1 MRSGY
6 PDYHQFPERDHGD
19 ESFWPSFTDIMMLI
33 TMVFLLVTVM
43 AITNNFKLVADLKE
57 SIQAER
63 LAAEQALDKE
73 AQNNSLEDQM
83 VMLQKRLVDASK
95 VAVDK
100 QVANEALQEELTRIL
115 TKVTK
120 IEQELEASLK
130 AVQEREKQLALT
142 SEQVDALKA
151 DRDKQLATLSMRAQ
165 ALTNLQGI
173 QETSQQQVLRLQAAL
188 DQKQAELLTS
198 QQDNKTILSELSAAE
213 ENVLEQQA
221 ALKAEQLALQEQKAA
236 LEASKA
242 EELELRGQRASLQA
256 STANSASKIAALEIA
271 LERANGALATIKRD
285 GDTQLADLQEQLR
298 QTEATLDSSRES
310 QQLSEKE
317 LAELRDNQQLS
328 EKELAD
334 MRENQQLTEKQLI
347 DMRAEVI
354 ALEQAKQDEAAALEA
369 LREEMAQLTD
379 LRAQDEA
386 RLETL
391 KTEFDS
397 LDTKYQKLMRPARS
411 SEGKHVVSVWFS
423 KQGGR
428 EVYKIRDSAQGG
440 FATTTRRGMTNTLA
454 SLKNR
459 YGKELYVKVIIPE
472 NSGLSYSDAWRFTTE
487 MQRAYDYYYQDN
499 E

>member
-1 MRSGY
+1 MKSGY

-19 ESFWPSFTDIMMLI
+19 ESFWPSFTDIMMVI

-43 AITNNFKLVADLKE
+43 AITNNFKLVSDLKA

-83 VMLQKRLVDASK
+83 VMLQKRLVDADK

-120 IEQELEASLK
+120 IEQELDASLK
-130 AVQEREKQLALT
+130 AVQEREKQLAL
-142 SEQVDALKA
+142 SSQQVDALKA
-151 DRDKQLATLSMRAQ
+151 DRDKQLATLTMRAQ
-165 ALTNLQGI
+165 ALSNLQGI
-173 QETSQQQVLRLQAAL
+173 QETSQQQVVRLQAAL

-198 QQDNKTILSELSAAE
+198 QQDNKSVQLELSAAQ
-213 ENVLEQQA
+213 ENVLRQQA
-221 ALKAEQLALQEQKAA
+221 ALKAEQLALQQQKAA
-236 LEASKA
+236 LQASKA
-242 EELELRGQRASLQA
+242 EELALQERQASLQTA
-256 STANSASKIAALEIA
+256 TANSASKIAALEIA
-271 LERANGALATIKRD
+271 LERANAALVTSRRDSGA
-285 GDTQLADLQEQLR
+285 QLTDLQERLR

-310 QQLSEKE
+310 QQLSENE
-317 LAELRDNQQLS
+317 LAEL
-328 EKELAD
+328 
-334 MRENQQLTEKQLI
+334 RENQQLTEQQLI
-347 DMRAEVI
+347 SMRAEVI
-354 ALEQAKQDEAAALEA
+354 ALEQAKQDEAAALLA

-397 LDTKYQKLMRPARS
+397 LDTKYQKLVRPARS
-411 SEGKHVVSVWFS
+411 SSGKHVVSVWFS

-428 EVYKIRDSAQGG
+428 EVYRIRDSAQGG
-440 FATTTRRGMTNTLA
+440 FTTTTRRGMANTLA
-454 SLKNR
+454 GLKDR

>member
-1 MRSGY
+1 MKSGY

-19 ESFWPSFTDIMMLI
+19 ESFWPSFTDIMMVI

-43 AITNNFKLVADLKE
+43 AITNNFKLVSDLKA

-83 VMLQKRLVDASK
+83 VMLQKRLVDADK
-95 VAVDK
+95 VVVDK

-120 IEQELEASLK
+120 IEQELDASLK
-130 AVQEREKQLALT
+130 AVQEREKQLAL
-142 SEQVDALKA
+142 SSQQVDALKA
-151 DRDKQLATLSMRAQ
+151 DRDKQLATLTMRAQ
-165 ALTNLQGI
+165 ALSNLQGI
-173 QETSQQQVLRLQAAL
+173 QETSQQQVVRLQAAL

-198 QQDNKTILSELSAAE
+198 QQDNKSVQLELSAAQ
-213 ENVLEQQA
+213 ENVLRQQA
-221 ALKAEQLALQEQKAA
+221 ALKAEQLALQQQKAA
-236 LEASKA
+236 LQESKA
-242 EELELRGQRASLQA
+242 EELALQERQASLQTA
-256 STANSASKIAALEIA
+256 TANSASKIAALEIA
-271 LERANGALATIKRD
+271 LERANAALVTSQRDSGA
-285 GDTQLADLQEQLR
+285 QLTDLQERLR
-298 QTEATLDSSRES
+298 QTEATLDSSRE
-310 QQLSEKE
+310 
-317 LAELRDNQQLS
+317 
-328 EKELAD
+328 
-334 MRENQQLTEKQLI
+334 NQQLTEQQLI
-347 DMRAEVI
+347 SMRAEVI
-354 ALEQAKQDEAAALEA
+354 ALEQAKQDEAAALLA

-379 LRAQDEA
+379 LRAQDET

-397 LDTKYQKLMRPARS
+397 LDTKYQKLVRPARS
-411 SEGKHVVSVWFS
+411 SSGKHVVSVWFS

-428 EVYKIRDSAQGG
+428 EVYRIRDSAQGG
-440 FATTTRRGMTNTLA
+440 FTTTTRRVMANTLA
-454 SLKNR
+454 GLKDR